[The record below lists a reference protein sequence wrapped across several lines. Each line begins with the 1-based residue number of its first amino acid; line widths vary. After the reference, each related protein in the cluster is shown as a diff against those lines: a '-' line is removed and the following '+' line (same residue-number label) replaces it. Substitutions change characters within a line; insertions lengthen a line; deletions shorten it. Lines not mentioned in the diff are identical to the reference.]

1 MNNIDIVSLSTHKKQ
16 MLSILDSDLKI
27 KLQNC
32 IENYMNKFG
41 IDTKLRLTHMWT
53 NIQNKGMFLKNI

>member
-1 MNNIDIVSLSTHKKQ
+1 MHMKNEAISVPSTHKKQ

-32 IENYMNKFG
+32 IENYMNKFT
-41 IDTKLRLTHMWT
+41 DTKLRLIHIGQYT
-53 NIQNKGMFLKNI
+53 K